1 MSSMTHGG
9 MHSSNRLAEEGTA
22 VKRELSENQYDSGY
36 AFWMD
41 LVEQFGKRDAK
52 AVANNY
58 LECPMAPGDAEE
70 EQFRRELRD
79 AMEGH

>member
-1 MSSMTHGG
+1 M
-9 MHSSNRLAEEGTA
+9 RKKKAKPYA
-22 VKRELSENQYDSGY
+22 SGF
-36 AFWMD
+36 AFWLD

-70 EQFRRELRD
+70 GQFRRELHD
-79 AMEGH
+79 AMEGR